1 MNIFAQ
7 LRKNN
12 LATPGGRININIH
25 PWVEYLIVELN
36 DNLVFRW
43 TLVGVTSFGVDCARP
58 DFPGKYTPYSL
69 QF

>member
-1 MNIFAQ
+1 MMVIMVTMVVMKTQ
-7 LRKNN
+7 E
-12 LATPGGRININIH
+12 
-25 PWVEYLIVELN
+25 VEYLLVELN

-58 DFPGKYTPYSL
+58 DFPGKYISYSL